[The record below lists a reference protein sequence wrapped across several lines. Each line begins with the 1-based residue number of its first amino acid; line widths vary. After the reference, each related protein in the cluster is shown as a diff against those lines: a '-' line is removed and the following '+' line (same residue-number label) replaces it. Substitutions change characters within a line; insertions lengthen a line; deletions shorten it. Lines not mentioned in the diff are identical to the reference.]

1 MRFKLITGGITMKKI
16 SRITNVLMLGLLLNI
31 TTPVLAQTDNGAGTT
46 TVTTSDRDDDD
57 DDDQDWGW
65 IGLLGLLGLL
75 GLRKRDDRHI
85 QVERRSDT
93 NTNR

>member
-1 MRFKLITGGITMKKI
+1 MKRI
-16 SRITNVLMLGLLLNI
+16 SRLCNVLLLGILLHF

-46 TVTTSDRDDDD
+46 ITSTDRDDD

-75 GLRKRDDRHI
+75 GLRKRNDRPI